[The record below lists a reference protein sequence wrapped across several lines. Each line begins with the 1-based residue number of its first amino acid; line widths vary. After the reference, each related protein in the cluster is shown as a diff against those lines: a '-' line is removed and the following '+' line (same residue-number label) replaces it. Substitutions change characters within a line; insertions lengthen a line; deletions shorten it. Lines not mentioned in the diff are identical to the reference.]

1 MQLEPNQLFHNRYR
15 LIEMKGRGSFGEVW
29 LAHDEQLDM
38 DVAIKVYIAL
48 DDRGV
53 AEFKSE
59 YKTTFGLNHPNLLHA
74 THFDQFEKRPYLVMP
89 FCPGAATNYIGNI
102 DEATVW
108 RFIRD
113 VASGLEYLH
122 NVGIIHHDIKPD
134 NVLIDTEGN
143 FLITDFGIS
152 KKIRSTLR
160 RNSMRQVEENESA
173 GGGSIS
179 YMGPEMF
186 GAKPESVNA
195 TDIWALGA
203 TLYEMCEGEL
213 PFFGQ
218 GGGMQLNGAQ
228 IPEVSGNYSDDLKQI
243 IQMCLAKETWDR
255 PQASQLREYAQAKLD
270 GQSPA
275 DFCGMT
281 PPPAQPV
288 YNSGGYPSGG
298 GQAYPSGGGQ
308 VYPSG
313 GGQVYQ
319 SGDGSYMENSDKPKK
334 KSNLGWWI
342 GGIAALVAI
351 VIVALQMMKPSEDPE
366 QVAARENQATYSAKV
381 NTCQSHIDAG
391 KYGDYEPL
399 LTAQKELQ
407 EIKYLED
414 KGKAYYPNTYNHYM
428 PMKHQLDEKMRNL
441 GNEYG
446 DKAKPFIGLNNTQAK
461 KYFDIAKKLN
471 PNYTSSEYVSFMNS
485 K

>member
-1 MQLEPNQLFHNRYR
+1 MQLEPNILFHDRYR

-29 LAHDEQLDM
+29 LAHDEHLDM

-102 DEATVW
+102 DEPTLW
-108 RFIRD
+108 HFIRD

-160 RNSMRQVEENESA
+160 RNSMRQVEENDA
-173 GGGSIS
+173 AGGSIP

-186 GAKPESVNA
+186 GSKSESVNA

-203 TLYEMCEGEL
+203 SLYEMCEGEL

-228 IPEVSGNYSDDLKQI
+228 IPEIRGNYSDDLKQI
-243 IQMCLAKETWDR
+243 VQMCLAKETWDR
-255 PQASQLREYAQAKLD
+255 PTASQLREYAQAKME
-270 GQSPA
+270 GQTLP
-275 DFCGMT
+275 DYGGMT
-281 PPPAQPV
+281 PPPPPPPQPL
-288 YNSGGYPSGG
+288 YGNGGYPSGDYASGGYPSGG
-298 GQAYPSGGGQ
+298 GQVYVSGNGTSLEGFEQ
-308 VYPSG
+308 T
-313 GGQVYQ
+313 
-319 SGDGSYMENSDKPKK
+319 KK
-334 KSNLGWWI
+334 KKGKVIGWI
-342 GGIAALVAI
+342 AGIAAAI
-351 VIVALQMMKPSEDPE
+351 VIAFVAVQMMKPSESPE
-366 QVAARENQATYSAKV
+366 QRAARENQTIYTSKV
-381 NTCQSHIDAG
+381 NICQQHINEGSYQG
-391 KYGDYEPL
+391 KNYKVL
-399 LTAQKELQ
+399 LTAKEELDEIKRLEDAGREFYPDTYNRYDPMKSQLDKKMQ
-407 EIKYLED
+407 EIGQKY
-414 KGKAYYPNTYNHYM
+414 ANHAIGY
-428 PMKHQLDEKMRNL
+428 
-441 GNEYG
+441 
-446 DKAKPFIGLNNTQAK
+446 IGLDDDMAK
-461 KYFDIAKKLN
+461 DEFKIAKQLY
-471 PNYTSSEYVSFMNS
+471 PNYTSPEYEKLMRNN
-485 K
+485 

>member
-1 MQLEPNQLFHNRYR
+1 MQLEPNIVFHDRYR

-29 LAHDEQLDM
+29 LAHDEHLDM
-38 DVAIKVYIAL
+38 EVAIKVYIAL

-102 DEATVW
+102 DEPTLW

-122 NVGIIHHDIKPD
+122 SVGIVHHDIKPD
-134 NVLIDTEGN
+134 NILIDTEDN

-160 RNSMRQVEENESA
+160 RNSMRQVEENEGA
-173 GGGSIS
+173 GGSIS

-186 GAKPESVNA
+186 GPKPESVNA

-228 IPEVSGNYSDDLKQI
+228 VPEVQGNYSDDLKQI

-255 PQASQLREYAQAKLD
+255 PTASQLHEYAQAKMN
-270 GQSPA
+270 GQTP
-275 DFCGMT
+275 DNFGGMT
-281 PPPAQPV
+281 PPREQPPV
-288 YNSGGYPSGG
+288 PTYNSGNG
-298 GQAYPSGGGQ
+298 AYNSNGGQ
-308 VYPSG
+308 VYYSG
-313 GGQVYQ
+313 QGT
-319 SGDGSYMENSDKPKK
+319 SLEEMEKPKK
-334 KSNLGWWI
+334 KGKVIGW
-342 GGIAALVAI
+342 IAGVAAVAAIAI
-351 VIVALQMMKPSEDPE
+351 VLVMTLTPHDSPE
-366 QVAARENQATYSAKV
+366 LIQARENIPAYLEVVES
-381 NTCQSHIDAG
+381 CQQHINEA
-391 KYGDYEPL
+391 KYGNYQPL
-399 LTAQKELQ
+399 LSARDELQSVKQYESQGKELIP
-407 EIKYLED
+407 E
-414 KGKAYYPNTYNHYM
+414 TYNHYTNLNS
-428 PMKHQLDEKMRNL
+428 QLDNKC
-441 GNEYG
+441 NEIGRKYEDFAMECYG
-446 DKAKPFIGLNNTQAK
+446 FDDKQALESFEIVK
-461 KYFDIAKKLN
+461 QLLPTYN
-471 PNYTSSEYVSFMNS
+471 SSEYQ
-485 K
+485 KLKR

>member
-1 MQLEPNQLFHNRYR
+1 MQLQSNTLFHDRYR

-29 LAHDEQLDM
+29 LARDEHLDM
-38 DVAIKVYIAL
+38 EVAIKVYIAL

-74 THFDQFEKRPYLVMP
+74 NHFDQCESRPYLVMP
-89 FCPGAATNYIGNI
+89 YCPGAATNYIGNI
-102 DEATVW
+102 DEPTLW

-122 NVGIIHHDIKPD
+122 SMGIIHHDIKPD

-160 RNSMRQVEENESA
+160 RNSMRQVEENEV

-228 IPEVSGNYSDDLKQI
+228 VPEVSGNYSDDFKKI
-243 IQMCLAKETWDR
+243 VQMCLAKDTWDR
-255 PQASQLREYAQAKLD
+255 PQASQLREYAQAKMD
-270 GQSPA
+270 GQSPV
-275 DFCGMT
+275 DFGGKT
-281 PPPAQPV
+281 PQSPSSPQPL
-288 YNSGGYPSGG
+288 YNSGGGNASG
-298 GQAYPSGGGQ
+298 SGR
-308 VYPSG
+308 VY
-313 GGQVYQ
+313 Y
-319 SGDGSYMENSDKPKK
+319 SGDGTALESSEQPKK
-334 KSNLGWWI
+334 KKSRVGWWI
-342 GGIAALVAI
+342 AGITAVIAVIFVAFQ
-351 VIVALQMMKPSEDPE
+351 LLKPE
-366 QVAARENQATYSAKV
+366 QESLEKQQARENQSTYEVKV
-381 NTCQSHIDAG
+381 KTCRAHIDGAS
-391 KYGDYEPL
+391 YENNNYKDL
-399 LTAQKELQ
+399 FTAKEELA
-407 EIKYLED
+407 EIKRFED
-414 KGKAYYPNTYNHYM
+414 AGHEFFPDTYKHYSSL
-428 PMKHQLDEKMRNL
+428 KSQLDRKMQ
-441 GNEYG
+441 
-446 DKAKPFIGLNNTQAK
+446 DIGLKYAK
-461 KYFDIAKKLN
+461 HAIGFIDLDIDMAKDELKIAKQLF
-471 PNYTSSEYVSFMNS
+471 PNCTSKEYYSSEEYEKLMRL